1 MKKYNFADYA
11 FQFITVTAGVL
22 IALFIDGLADWNNT
36 RQLVA
41 EARATIAREVGDNLT
56 ELSGLSKSV
65 ASAIGQ
71 IDNAQR
77 FADDLLSKARTDV
90 HTLSINFNLATLNSS
105 SWLSADRTGAV
116 GHMSYEEVR
125 KYSELYALQAL
136 FDTQQRK
143 AIDLVAASTALLAG
157 NVDPTTASK
166 EDLSRFRQELMLL
179 RANLYVT
186 DQLGQQLLEAYR
198 KFQSGK

>member
-1 MKKYNFADYA
+1 MKKYNLADYA

-22 IALFIDGLADWNNT
+22 IALFIDGLTDWNSN

-41 EARATIAREVGDNLT
+41 EAKATIAREIADNLT
-56 ELSGLSKSV
+56 ELSGLSKTV
-65 ASAIGQ
+65 ASANGD
-71 IDNAQR
+71 IDNALQL
-77 FADDLLSKARTDV
+77 ANDLLSKGKTDV
-90 HTLSINFNLATLNSS
+90 HTLSLNFHLATLNSS
-105 SWLSADRTGAV
+105 GWLSADRTGAV
-116 GHMSYEEVR
+116 GHMPYEEVK

-143 AIDLVAASTALLAG
+143 AIDLVAASSALMAG
-157 NVDPTTASK
+157 NMDPTKASK

-179 RANLYVT
+179 RANLFVT

-198 KFQSGK
+198 KFQPGK

>member
-1 MKKYNFADYA
+1 MKKFTYADYG

-22 IALFIDGLADWNNT
+22 IALFIDGLVDWNNN

-41 EARATIAREVGDNLT
+41 EAKATIAREVADNLN

-65 ASAIGQ
+65 ASANAD
-71 IDNAQR
+71 IDNALQ
-77 FADDLLSKARTDV
+77 FGNDLLSKGKTDV
-90 HTLSINFNLATLNSS
+90 HALSLNFSLATLNSS

-116 GHMSYEEVR
+116 AFMPYEEVK
-125 KYSELYALQAL
+125 KYSELYALRAL
-136 FDTQQRK
+136 FDVQQRK
-143 AIDLVAASTALLAG
+143 AIDLVAASTALIAG
-157 NVDPTTASK
+157 NMDPTTAGK
-166 EDLSRFRQELMLL
+166 EDLARFRQELMLL
-179 RANLYVT
+179 RANVFVT

>member
-1 MKKYNFADYA
+1 MKKYNVADYA

-22 IALFIDGLADWNNT
+22 IALFIDGLSDWNSN

-41 EARATIAREVGDNLT
+41 EAKATIAREVADNLT

-65 ASAIGQ
+65 AATNAE

-77 FADDLLSKARTDV
+77 LADDLLSKGKTDV
-90 HTLSINFNLATLNSS
+90 HTLSLNFHLATLNSS
-105 SWLSADRTGAV
+105 GWMSADRTGAV
-116 GHMSYEEVR
+116 GNMPYEEVK
-125 KYSELYALQAL
+125 KYSELYGLQAL

-143 AIDLVAASTALLAG
+143 AIDLVAASTALMVG
-157 NVDPTTASK
+157 NVDPTKAGK
-166 EDLSRFRQELMLL
+166 EDLTRLRQELMLL